1 MKTII
6 ACIFGLTLTANIAL
20 ATTPN
25 RVVENCWTDCS
36 GNPANSASYSVYVN
50 TDLLSKPELL
60 QLFQTIGVVQNLDWR
75 YPMLA
80 GQYGSDDPNSLII
93 IQGSL
98 NKYTEADINNGN
110 SSRDFFKTQVET
122 QLNEL
127 LHNDAIS
134 ITCLEGC
141 WVTPPMPYHLQ
152 GSN

>member
-1 MKTII
+1 MKTINTLI
-6 ACIFGLTLTANIAL
+6 LSLTLVANIAL

-25 RVVENCWTDCS
+25 RVVGNCWTDCS

-50 TDLLSKPELL
+50 TDALSKPDLL
-60 QLFQTIGVVQNLDWR
+60 QLLTKIGAVLDLNWR

-80 GQYGSDDPNSLII
+80 GQYGSDNPNSLII
-93 IQGSL
+93 IEGSL
-98 NKYTEADINNGN
+98 NKYTEADINSGH

-134 ITCLEGC
+134 ITCSQGC
-141 WVTPPMPYHLQ
+141 WVTPPTPPTR
-152 GSN
+152 